1 MKQLFFTLLL
11 SLTMWASKAQQPEG
25 YLPILED
32 GKVWILDHIVV
43 DHFDPEWPEVDR
55 YHFAQVSVKRDTVV
69 NGVESKVVRFE
80 TLVPSDNPDRDIVLC
95 ERDRILYFLDT
106 NYLKD
111 WSPLLDFNFS
121 KGGKTVDTI
130 WEGCWKGG
138 FIFDEEGKILC
149 QDTWRPYVLIQE
161 EMLQTYWIEGIG
173 SPSLRFLTV
182 FAVSP
187 GDPICVLA
195 ETYLKGECIFR
206 MDDLKEL
213 SSVSR
218 VHVDSAHHTPTYDL
232 HGRVVTAMV
241 PGSIYIR
248 DGRKFVAK

>member
-1 MKQLFFTLLL
+1 MKQLLFTLLL
-11 SLTMWASKAQQPEG
+11 SLTMWASKAQEPEG

-43 DHFDPEWPEVDR
+43 DPFQPERPEVER

-69 NGVESKVVRFE
+69 NGVASKVVRFE

-95 ERDRILYFLDT
+95 ERERILYFFDT
-106 NYLKD
+106 MYLKD
-111 WSPLLDFNFS
+111 WSPLLDFNFR

-130 WEGCWKGG
+130 WDGCWKEG
-138 FIFDEEGKILC
+138 FVFDEEGKILC

-161 EMLQTYWIEGIG
+161 EMLQTCWIEGIG

-182 FAVSP
+182 FATAP
-187 GDPICVLA
+187 NNTRCVLA
-195 ETYLKGECIFR
+195 ETCLNGESIFK
-206 MDDLKEL
+206 MDDLNEL
-213 SSVSR
+213 GSVSP

-232 HGRVVTAMV
+232 YGREVSVTV

-248 DGRKFVAK
+248 DGKKFVAK